1 MPLKTEATAE
11 LQALIADLRPDRGQ
25 LLEAL
30 HRMQG
35 RYGYVSAEAMA
46 VVGEQL
52 RLSPAHVYG
61 TTTFYSELRTTP
73 PPPHTIAWC
82 GGAACLLKQS
92 AGMLRALESVLGCAL
107 GGESENG
114 RVGLVPG
121 QCNGTCELAPQLW
134 LDGRVVGHVSAA
146 RAVRLARALRD
157 GAEAEAA
164 LAEIER

>member
-1 MPLKTEATAE
+1 MPLETEATAE
-11 LQALIADLRPDRGQ
+11 VRALIADLRPDRGQ

-30 HRMQG
+30 HRLQG
-35 RYGYVSAEAMA
+35 RYGHVPPEAMA
-46 VVGEQL
+46 VVAEQL

-61 TTTFYSELRTTP
+61 VTTFYSELRTTP

-82 GGAACLLKQS
+82 GGAACLLRES

-114 RVGLVPG
+114 RVGLALG

-134 LDGRVVGHVSAA
+134 LDGGVVGRMSAA
-146 RAVRLARALRD
+146 GAVRLARALHD

-164 LAEIER
+164 LAEVER